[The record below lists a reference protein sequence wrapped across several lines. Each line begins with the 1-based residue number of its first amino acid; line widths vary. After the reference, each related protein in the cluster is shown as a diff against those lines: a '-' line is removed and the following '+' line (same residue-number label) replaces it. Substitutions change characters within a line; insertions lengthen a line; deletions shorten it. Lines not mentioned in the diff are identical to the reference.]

1 MDQKQ
6 GSGVNQE
13 LLEPLSNQI
22 GSKAEKSSENLKQRL
37 WILGT
42 FISLLV
48 VVVVVASLNQTCISK
63 EPPSFDEDL
72 DYYVYEDYAH
82 SDQDNE
88 YIYDDYA
95 LIGGNSREDADITNV
110 RRPPPPLLIDII
122 LISTFISVP
131 MDGEFRRGNHFWMG
145 SLLRR

>member
-1 MDQKQ
+1 M
-6 GSGVNQE
+6 
-13 LLEPLSNQI
+13 I
-22 GSKAEKSSENLKQRL
+22 
-37 WILGT
+37 
-42 FISLLV
+42 
-48 VVVVVASLNQTCISK
+48 VVASLNQTCISK

>member
-6 GSGVNQE
+6 GSVVDQE

-48 VVVVVASLNQTCISK
+48 VVVVVISLNQTCISK
-63 EPPSFDEDL
+63 EPPNLDEDL

-82 SDQDNE
+82 SDHDNE
-88 YIYDDYA
+88 YIYEDYA

-110 RRPPPPLLIDII
+110 RPPPPHM
-122 LISTFISVP
+122 ISY
-131 MDGEFRRGNHFWMG
+131 
-145 SLLRR
+145 